1 MTNKYVAEVYNEC
14 RGEIKG
20 KCYYRCDETGGRR
33 ENRRKSRNTDSFSKC
48 FISHSAGKAEGSGC
62 FKTGKDSLKARVEV
76 LRRRRLQIG
85 LAD

>member
-33 ENRRKSRNTDSFSKC
+33 EERGQEKEEEYRQ
-48 FISHSAGKAEGSGC
+48 
-62 FKTGKDSLKARVEV
+62 FK
-76 LRRRRLQIG
+76 
-85 LAD
+85 